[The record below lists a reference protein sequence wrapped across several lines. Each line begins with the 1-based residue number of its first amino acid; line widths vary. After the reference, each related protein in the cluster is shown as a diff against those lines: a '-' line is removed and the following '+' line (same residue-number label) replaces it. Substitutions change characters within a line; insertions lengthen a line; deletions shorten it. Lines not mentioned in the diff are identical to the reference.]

1 MPGYEV
7 AGTVRAA
14 PASAEL
20 RPGDRVVAL
29 TWLGGFAELAVGPAF
44 ATFRL
49 PARLGFA
56 QGAALAL
63 NLYTAYFALRLRGRL
78 QSGETVLVHGA
89 AGGLGSAALQIARGL
104 GARSIAVLS
113 SPERSASPARRAL
126 TRCCGWT
133 LPGAIRRELTGGRG
147 VDVVLDPVGGEHV
160 IDSLRALGLDGRVV
174 AVGFS
179 PGSIPQLK
187 VNRLLL
193 TNTEVVGAAS
203 TDYFRARPDVARKI
217 GDAVNG
223 MVEEGQV
230 QPIVSVRF
238 PLERGADAL
247 RLTEA
252 REAVGKGVLDVRPA
266 T

>member
-1 MPGYEV
+1 VPGYEV

-63 NLYTAYFALRLRGRL
+63 NLYTAYFALPLRGRL

-113 SPERSASPARRAL
+113 SSEKERL
-126 TRCCGWT
+126 
-133 LPGAIRRELTGGRG
+133 
-147 VDVVLDPVGGEHV
+147 
-160 IDSLRALGLDGRVV
+160 
-174 AVGFS
+174 
-179 PGSIPQLK
+179 
-187 VNRLLL
+187 
-193 TNTEVVGAAS
+193 
-203 TDYFRARPDVARKI
+203 
-217 GDAVNG
+217 
-223 MVEEGQV
+223 
-230 QPIVSVRF
+230 
-238 PLERGADAL
+238 
-247 RLTEA
+247 A
-252 REAVGKGVLDVRPA
+252 REAGADEVLRVDAPWRDQAGVDGRPGRGRRA
-266 T
+266 